1 MAFTMSVISNEVL
14 GERGFQHVAQDIFR
28 DKTTGDLCILEPGS
42 SDVLLVRRSNV
53 VMGKEAY
60 IFK

>member
-1 MAFTMSVISNEVL
+1 MAFSMAVVSNEVL
-14 GERGFQHVAQDIFR
+14 GEKGFEEVAQDIFQN
-28 DKTTGDLCILEPGS
+28 KATGDLCILEPGS

-53 VMGKEAY
+53 VTGRETH